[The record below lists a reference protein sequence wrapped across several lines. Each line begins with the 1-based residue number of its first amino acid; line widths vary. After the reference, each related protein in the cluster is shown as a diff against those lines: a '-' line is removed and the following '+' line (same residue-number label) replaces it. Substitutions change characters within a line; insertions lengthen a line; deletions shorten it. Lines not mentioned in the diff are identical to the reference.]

1 MAEIFS
7 TTHPDFPLRF
17 FADGNLGVVDPTLA
31 KSYLCVVYRYLT
43 KNPLDAR
50 EQESIVSLWHD
61 RLSRQQL
68 LVSDP
73 NYDFV
78 DKYLKLRAKVMGY
91 NAKSYAQFYQAATQS
106 QRDQEIGEDSY
117 KLAESILAD
126 RIKRFGL
133 KSAEVRSWI
142 EGQDYV
148 FNIKVPYT
156 SYGTPPLLDASNELL
171 IRQDRQYQIAAA
183 TYYLQKYADAAK
195 LFAEIS
201 LDPLS
206 PWKDWSSYLTMRC
219 AYQIAMRS
227 DDPKIVEQT
236 ADSIEKSMKGLAKD
250 SIQYR
255 RLYALFTPLLY
266 QQLSPEESLE
276 RAVKRVLKSHSES
289 LGEDIGDLTFLVDT
303 WPSAQDSTENS
314 QGTTGK
320 DETPAPAPKLDTSKY
335 DILDWI
341 ETFRKS
347 SDLYLYDDKEIAAA
361 KAKRVETG
369 KHALSVWRTKHTLPW
384 LVAAMSCVGLRS
396 DKELFGAALLI
407 PKNSPAYLTARFYII
422 DAMIARG
429 NKYQANKEIAQ
440 ILSRK
445 DLSSTTR
452 NIFSAQLLAVTTSLE
467 QYLHASM
474 MHAPDSLTGYE
485 IIAGDWKNQEAK
497 RTYSSEDVVFD
508 DAVAT
513 DFDRNL
519 PLAIWLK
526 LCRDTSIDPALRKR
540 IVRSTWVRAQ
550 LLERPEVAEQLS
562 DQLGASFPEIAKRLA
577 EYTGAKSIAAKHFAL
592 AKLILHNFGMTP
604 YIDAGVERHGMTV
617 GTFDYFNANFWTP
630 LTVAV
635 PAKSASDDS
644 YLYGSVVPSGDD
656 PLLTRVRANYQPG
669 LRRLLSSEQIKQAR
683 EERELISKNA
693 PSKFLGEYV
702 ISWAKAHPSDSSV
715 PEMLYRVVRLP
726 KWSASTPIG
735 SAYSRKAYILLHKKY
750 PGDSWAEQATCW
762 Y

>member
-1 MAEIFS
+1 MKPRAKSIVCLLMVSLTLFSSQIGVIACGPELPMAEIFS
-7 TTHPDFPLRF
+7 TTHPDFPLRL
-17 FADGNLGVVDPTLA
+17 FAAGNLGVVDPTLA

-43 KNPLDAR
+43 KKPLDAR
-50 EQESIVSLWHD
+50 EQESIVSLWRD

-68 LVSDP
+68 LFSDP

-78 DKYLKLRAKVMGY
+78 DKYLKLRSKVMGY
-91 NAKSYAQFYQAATQS
+91 DAKSYAQFYQAATQS
-106 QRDQEIGEDSY
+106 QRDQGIGEDSY
-117 KLAESILAD
+117 KLAESTLAD

-142 EGQDYV
+142 AGQDYV

-156 SYGTPPLLDASNELL
+156 SYGTPPPLDASNALL

-206 PWKDWSSYLTMRC
+206 PWKDRSSYLTLRC

-236 ADSIEKSMKGLAKD
+236 ADSIEKSMKGLARD

-266 QQLSPEESLE
+266 QQLSPEESLD

-289 LGEDIGDLTFLVDT
+289 FGDDTGDLTFLVDT
-303 WPSAQDSTENS
+303 WPSAQESTENS
-314 QGTTGK
+314 QATGK
-320 DETPAPAPKLDTSKY
+320 DGAPAPAPQLDTSKY

-341 ETFRKS
+341 ETFQKS
-347 SDLYLYDDKEIAAA
+347 SNLYLYDDKEIAAA
-361 KAKRVETG
+361 KAKRLEAG
-369 KHALSVWRTKHTLPW
+369 KHALSVWRTNHTLPW
-384 LVAAMSCVGLRS
+384 LVAAMSCIGLRR
-396 DKELFGAALLI
+396 DKDLFEAALLI
-407 PKNSPAYLTARFYII
+407 PENSPAYLTARFYII
-422 DAMIARG
+422 DAIIARG
-429 NKYQANKEIAQ
+429 NKDQANKEIAQ

-452 NIFSAQLLAVTTSLE
+452 NIFSAQLLAVTPNLE
-467 QYLHASM
+467 QYLHAAM

-485 IIAGDWKNQEAK
+485 IIPGDWKKQETK
-497 RTYSSEDVVFD
+497 RSYSSEDVVFD
-508 DAVAT
+508 DAVAK

-550 LLERPEVAEQLS
+550 LLERPEVAQQLS
-562 DQLGASFPEIAKRLA
+562 SQLGSDFPEIAKRLA
-577 EYTGAKSIAAKHFAL
+577 EYTGAKSIEAKHFAL

-604 YIDAGVERHGMTV
+604 YIDSGVERHGLTV
-617 GTFDYFNANFWTP
+617 G
-630 LTVAV
+630 V
-635 PAKSASDDS
+635 S
-644 YLYGSVVPSGDD
+644 
-656 PLLTRVRANYQPG
+656 
-669 LRRLLSSEQIKQAR
+669 RLFQR
-683 EERELISKNA
+683 
-693 PSKFLGEYV
+693 
-702 ISWAKAHPSDSSV
+702 
-715 PEMLYRVVRLP
+715 
-726 KWSASTPIG
+726 
-735 SAYSRKAYILLHKKY
+735 
-750 PGDSWAEQATCW
+750 
-762 Y
+762 